1 MPEKM
6 MAIQDELS
14 EIAKNVEDSL
24 RACIPA
30 GLPVPSILS
39 DAMGY
44 SLFAGGK
51 RLRPILVLAAN
62 RLLDGVEEEA
72 LPLACGVEMIH
83 TYSLIHD
90 DLPAMDN
97 DDWRRGK
104 LTNHKVFG
112 EGIAILAGDGLLNQ
126 AFEVMLENASRYPHK
141 LSNHLEAIRII
152 AKGAGIHGMIGGQVL
167 DLEGEKSQMDEVS
180 LAEIHQRKTGALIT
194 ASLLAGLCLQNPTRK
209 QWEAVE
215 AYGKKIGMVFQ
226 IIDDILDITGEQ
238 EKLGKSMGGD
248 VSRCKL
254 TYPRIFGL
262 EASRQMADKL
272 TREAMDLMDAFGSK
286 GRFLKDLAD
295 YLRKRDH

>member
-1 MPEKM
+1 MSEKM
-6 MAIQDELS
+6 MTIRDELS
-14 EIAKNVEDSL
+14 EIAKNVEASL
-24 RACIPA
+24 RTCIPA
-30 GLPVPSILS
+30 EWSVPPILS
-39 DAMGY
+39 EAMEY

-51 RLRPILVLAAN
+51 RLRPILLLAAN

-72 LPLACGVEMIH
+72 MPLACAVEMIH

-126 AFEVMLENASRYPHK
+126 AFEVMLENAARYPQR
-141 LSNHLEAIRII
+141 LANHLEAIRII
-152 AKGAGIHGMIGGQVL
+152 AKGAGIRGMIGGQAL
-167 DLEGEKSQMDEVS
+167 DLEGEKNKMDENS

-194 ASLLAGLCLQNPTRK
+194 ASLLAGLRLQNPTKK

-215 AYGKKIGMVFQ
+215 AYGNKIGMVFQ
-226 IIDDILDITGEQ
+226 IIDDILDIAGEQ

-248 VSRCKL
+248 VSRCKQ
-254 TYPRIFGL
+254 TYPRLYGL
-262 EASRQMADKL
+262 EASKKLADQL
-272 TREAMDLMDAFGSK
+272 THEAMDLMDEFGSK

>member
-1 MPEKM
+1 M

-254 TYPRIFGL
+254 TYPRIYGL

>member
-1 MPEKM
+1 M
-6 MAIQDELS
+6 MAIQDELTM
-14 EIAKNVEDSL
+14 IAKKVEDSL
-24 RACIPA
+24 RACIPTGWA
-30 GLPVPSILS
+30 VPPILS
-39 DAMGY
+39 EAMSY

-51 RLRPILVLAAN
+51 RLRPILLLAAN
-62 RLLDGVEEEA
+62 RLLDGEEKEA
-72 LPLACGVEMIH
+72 MPLACGVEMIH

-126 AFEVMLENASRYPHK
+126 AFEVMLENASRYPDK

-152 AKGAGIHGMIGGQVL
+152 AKGVGIRGMIGGQAL
-167 DLEGEKSQMDEVS
+167 DLEGEKNKMDEIS

-194 ASLLAGLCLQNPTRK
+194 ASLLAGLCLQNPTKK
-209 QWEAVE
+209 QWEAIE
-215 AYGKKIGMVFQ
+215 AYGNKIGVVFQ

-248 VSRCKL
+248 LSRCKQ
-254 TYPRIFGL
+254 TYPRLYGI
-262 EASRQMADKL
+262 EASRKLADKL
-272 TREAMDLMDAFGSK
+272 TCEAMDLMDEFGAK
-286 GRFLKDLAD
+286 GRFLRDLAN

>member
-1 MPEKM
+1 M

-209 QWEAVE
+209 HWEAVE

-254 TYPRIFGL
+254 TYPRIYGL

>member
-1 MPEKM
+1 M